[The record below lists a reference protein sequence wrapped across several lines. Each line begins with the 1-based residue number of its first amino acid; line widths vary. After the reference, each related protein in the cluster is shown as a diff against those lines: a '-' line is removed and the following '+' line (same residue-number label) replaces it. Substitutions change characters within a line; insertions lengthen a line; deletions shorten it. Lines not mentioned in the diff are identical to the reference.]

1 MQAMSFKDSIIT
13 LPNGHLRERSK
24 RISIVTDEV
33 KDVIN
38 KMKEATLDWE
48 ASRKH
53 EVGVALA
60 AIQID
65 QPLRIIVIRR
75 NFDNKDDRTFD
86 VFLNPEIV
94 KFEGELEEDYEG
106 CLSVLDVY
114 GKVPR
119 HNKVRL
125 RALDEN
131 GQEIRIK
138 AEGFLA
144 RVLQHEVDHLNGKLF
159 IDHIENNPEAFYKI
173 TEDGKLEK
181 LPYEQVQK
189 AHIFRT

>member
-1 MQAMSFKDSIIT
+1 MSAKDSIIT
-13 LPNGHLRERSK
+13 LPNPHLRERSK
-24 RISIVTDEV
+24 RIGFVTNEV
-33 KDVIN
+33 KEVVG

-48 ASRKH
+48 ASREH

-60 AIQID
+60 AVQID
-65 QPLRIIVIRR
+65 QLLRIIVIRR
-75 NFDNKDDRTFD
+75 NFENKADHTFD
-86 VFLNPEIV
+86 VFINPEIT

-119 HNKVRL
+119 HQKVRL

-131 GQEIRIK
+131 GHEVRIK

-144 RVLQHEVDHLNGKLF
+144 RVLQHEIDHLNGLLF
-159 IDHIENNPEAFYKI
+159 IDHIENVTDAFYKI

-181 LPYEQVQK
+181 LPYEQVQQTG
-189 AHIFRT
+189 IFR

>member
-1 MQAMSFKDSIIT
+1 MLAKDSIIT
-13 LPNGHLRERSK
+13 LPNEHLRERSR
-24 RISIVTDEV
+24 RIKFVSDDV
-33 KDVIN
+33 KDVIL

-48 ASRKH
+48 ASRQH

-75 NFDNKDDRTFD
+75 DFENKEDHTFD
-86 VFLNPEIV
+86 VFLNPEIT
-94 KFEGELEEDYEG
+94 KYEGGVEEDYEG
-106 CLSVLDVY
+106 CLSVRDVY

-119 HNKVRL
+119 NTKIRM
-125 RALDEN
+125 RAMDEN

-144 RVLQHEVDHLNGKLF
+144 RVLQHEVDHLNGMLF

-173 TEDGKLEK
+173 TEEGKLES

-189 AHIFRT
+189 AGIFRQ

>member
-1 MQAMSFKDSIIT
+1 MSAKDSIIS
-13 LPNGHLRERSK
+13 LPNDHLRERSR
-24 RISIVTDEV
+24 RIGIVSSEV
-33 KDVIN
+33 KTVIN

-65 QPLRIIVIRR
+65 EPYRIVVIRR
-75 NFDNKDDRTFD
+75 NFDNKEDHTFD
-86 VFLNPEIV
+86 VFLNPEIT
-94 KFEGELEEDYEG
+94 KLEGELEDDYEG

-119 HNKVRL
+119 YNKIRM

-131 GQEIRIK
+131 GQEVRIK

-144 RVLQHEVDHLNGKLF
+144 RVLQHEIDHLNGKLF

-173 TEDGKLEK
+173 TNDGKLEK

-189 AHIFRT
+189 ADIFRE

>member
-1 MQAMSFKDSIIT
+1 MSGLKDSIIT
-13 LPNGHLRERSK
+13 LPNKHLREKSR
-24 RISIVTDEV
+24 RIAVVTDEV
-33 KDVIN
+33 RAVIN

-65 QPLRIIVIRR
+65 EPLRIIVVRN
-75 NFDNKDDRTFD
+75 NFDDKDDHRFN
-86 VFLNPEIV
+86 VFINPEIT
-94 KFEGELEEDYEG
+94 KTEGQIEEDYEG

-114 GKVPR
+114 GKIPR
-119 HNKVRL
+119 YNNIRL

-131 GQEIRIK
+131 GNSVRVK
-138 AEGFLA
+138 AKGFLA
-144 RVLQHEVDHLNGKLF
+144 RVLQHEIDHLNGKLF
-159 IDHIENNPEAFYKI
+159 VDYIENSPEAFYRI

-181 LPYEQVQK
+181 LPYEQVKQMG
-189 AHIFRT
+189 IFSE

>member
-1 MQAMSFKDSIIT
+1 MTAKDSIIA
-13 LPNGHLRERSK
+13 LPNNHLRNRSQ
-24 RISIVTDEV
+24 RIGIVSDNV
-33 KDVIN
+33 RSVIN

-65 QPLRIIVIRR
+65 QPYRIIVIRR
-75 NFDNKDDRTFD
+75 NFENKEDHTFD
-86 VFLNPEIV
+86 VFLNPEIT
-94 KFEGELEEDYEG
+94 KFEGELEDDYEG
-106 CLSVLDVY
+106 CLSVLNIY

-119 HNKVRL
+119 YTKIRMK
-125 RALDEN
+125 ALNEN

-144 RVLQHEVDHLNGKLF
+144 RVLQHEIDHLTGKLF
-159 IDHIENNPEAFYKI
+159 IDHIEDDAEAFYKI
-173 TEDGKLEK
+173 TDEGKLEK

-189 AHIFRT
+189 AGIFRE